1 MEFRGGWNQVA
12 RQHGSA
18 GAILWIVLVLI
29 AVSRVEASAATK
41 HSGSPAEDSN
51 ESPAAVRDR
60 AFLEGLRERAFFDT
74 AIEYLDL
81 LEQQNSGSRKALAET
96 LDLER
101 AITLQQMAAAS
112 RIPDERESLIEK
124 AETAFQLFLDSNPDH
139 ELAPK
144 ARFSLGELLLE
155 RARTRVWQAE
165 TPSKKNERQSIL
177 KNARL
182 QINEAEKIFRKA
194 YEGYEAQYRSYP
206 SYIDETEQPESFR
219 KRQDAEMGYL
229 RAWLSLSRCSYER
242 GHTWDRSSEE
252 RRSAMEKARESFDE
266 IYRKRRTSPIGVHAR
281 MMSGRCFQEVGD
293 LSSALGIY
301 QEILS
306 QDSDHPSVKS
316 LRNTAVHFRLM
327 CLNDAQKK
335 EYSQVVVEA
344 TDWAKQNPAATMTSV
359 GIAILWEKAAAQ
371 DSLAKERSLD
381 EKQRDELKKL
391 AAQDALVV
399 ARFPGPLREPAQAMV
414 RRLQSDS
421 GEPIKVPKDFA
432 TAFDQARRMVDQIQ
446 QLNGEIEEAGGD
458 EERKARVK
466 ALDDHLHEVA
476 RLLNLAL
483 SLREDDTDRKAAT
496 QARYLLS
503 FINYRQKNYPHA
515 LILATDCMVRDRAAD
530 PETAENASE
539 IAVSSAVQI
548 WSEAPEA
555 DRAFET
561 AQLQEVCQKV
571 LEFFPESQQ
580 AGEARLRLGRIYQQ
594 MKQTEDALRWLLEIP
609 ESDSHYGSARISA
622 GQALWVAWSERA
634 EAGASS
640 SDTSDQ
646 KQKARQYLEEGLKS
660 LRAKLT
666 EGSPPTEEIVA
677 AEVSLAGLD
686 NMEGA
691 YQQSITRLTAG
702 EKNSVTALIAVPE
715 GTQRPTTGIRSR
727 AFAGL
732 TYRLLLRAYVGTQQI
747 EDAVS
752 TMNLLKAC
760 GDQDVTGIYTQL
772 GLELQKELESLKQS
786 GDQKRLLEVRASFEQ
801 FVEEVY
807 RQRNAGDFNSLLWI
821 GETYSG
827 LAQGLDDPKA
837 AEPYFAKAT
846 QVYTE
851 MLAGESKD
859 KKLLDAVRIRLIRCQ
874 RGQLRFEEAMQT
886 VRAILEQTPH
896 SLDAQMEAAYTLADW
911 GSQGGDSSHLLEA
924 IQGIRNERNEL
935 VIWGWLNT
943 ARRIQ
948 QAVSQNPSPEF
959 EERLL
964 TVRYQLSDCRRR
976 FAAAGGSGGEAHLKA
991 GLSEITA
998 FTRISD
1004 GMSNEWWSK
1013 FEGLHQNI
1021 QKALNQPL
1029 TPLTRPEGGAEQSVA
1044 AAGENGSTEG
1054 NEPKNEQGTTTA
1066 DTTTAGGNQNP
1077 ADTTTSGSP
1086 DQLNGSGSESAETG
1100 SESLILPVVAG
1111 ALGIGLLSVVYF
1123 LFRKPRKNH
1132 RRALRSLLN
1141 EESPTFEHLEAGPSL
1156 AQLQFSSVPK
1166 KATLTETKPPKSTS
1180 DTSGVRMQASATR
1193 RPTASPGTEPPA
1205 KAPAATKNPTPAKS
1219 PATRDAP
1226 AAGAAR
1232 PVTPENRRPPN
1243 PRPSNKQPPA
1253 SSSEKDE
1260 SR

>member
-1 MEFRGGWNQVA
+1 
-12 RQHGSA
+12 
-18 GAILWIVLVLI
+18 
-29 AVSRVEASAATK
+29 
-41 HSGSPAEDSN
+41 
-51 ESPAAVRDR
+51 
-60 AFLEGLRERAFFDT
+60 
-74 AIEYLDL
+74 
-81 LEQQNSGSRKALAET
+81 
-96 LDLER
+96 
-101 AITLQQMAAAS
+101 
-112 RIPDERESLIEK
+112 
-124 AETAFQLFLDSNPDH
+124 
-139 ELAPK
+139 
-144 ARFSLGELLLE
+144 
-155 RARTRVWQAE
+155 
-165 TPSKKNERQSIL
+165 
-177 KNARL
+177 
-182 QINEAEKIFRKA
+182 
-194 YEGYEAQYRSYP
+194 
-206 SYIDETEQPESFR
+206 
-219 KRQDAEMGYL
+219 
-229 RAWLSLSRCSYER
+229 
-242 GHTWDRSSEE
+242 
-252 RRSAMEKARESFDE
+252 
-266 IYRKRRTSPIGVHAR
+266 
-281 MMSGRCFQEVGD
+281 RCFQEVGD

-316 LRNTAVHFRLM
+316 LRNSAIHFRLM

-381 EKQRDELKKL
+381 EKQREELKKL

-421 GEPIKVPKDFA
+421 GEPIKAPKDFA

-446 QLNGEIEEAGGD
+446 QLNTEIEEATGD

-466 ALDDHLHEVA
+466 ALDDHLHEIG

-483 SLREDDTDRKAAT
+483 SLREDDTDRKAAA

-503 FINYRQKNYPHA
+503 FINYRQKNYPDA

-548 WSEAPEA
+548 WSEAPES

-571 LEFFPESQQ
+571 LEFYPESEQ

-622 GQALWVAWSERA
+622 GQAMWVAWSERA
-634 EAGASS
+634 EAGTPSS
-640 SDTSDQ
+640 ETSDQ
-646 KQKARQYLEEGLKS
+646 KQKARQYLEDGLKS
-660 LRAKLT
+660 LRARLA
-666 EGSPPTEEIVA
+666 EGSAPTEEIVA

-686 NMEGA
+686 NIDGA
-691 YQQSITRLTAG
+691 YQQAITRLTTG
-702 EKNSVTALIAVPE
+702 EKNSVATLIAVPE
-715 GTQRPTTGIRSR
+715 GTQRPSMGIQSR

-772 GLELQKELESLKQS
+772 GLELQKELETLKQS

-874 RGQLRFEEAMQT
+874 RGQQRFEDAMKT
-886 VRAILEQTPH
+886 VQLILEQTPH

-911 GSQGGDSSHLLEA
+911 GSQGESSHLLEA

-964 TVRYQLSDCRRR
+964 TARYQLSDCRRR

-1004 GMSNEWWSK
+1004 GMSNEWWTK
-1013 FEGLHQNI
+1013 FEELHQNI

-1029 TPLTRPEGGAEQSVA
+1029 TPLTRPGGGAAQSVA
-1044 AAGENGSTEG
+1044 AVGENGSTEG
-1054 NEPKNEQGTTTA
+1054 NEPKNEQVTPTA
-1066 DTTTAGGNQNP
+1066 DSPAAGVNQNP
-1077 ADTTTSGSP
+1077 TDTTAAGSP
-1086 DQLNGSGSESAETG
+1086 DQLNVPGSESAEIG
-1100 SESLILPVVAG
+1100 SESLILPVIAG
-1111 ALGIGLLSVVYF
+1111 ALGLGLLGGVYF

-1132 RRALRSLLN
+1132 RRAVRSLLN
-1141 EESPTFEHLEAGPSL
+1141 EASPTFENLESGPSP

-1166 KATLTETKPPKSTS
+1166 QTAAAETKPAKSTPGAAGARVPV
-1180 DTSGVRMQASATR
+1180 TATR
-1193 RPTASPGTEPPA
+1193 RTTTPPGTEAPA
-1205 KAPAATKNPTPAKS
+1205 KTPVPKAPVPARNPAPGKS
-1219 PATRDAP
+1219 PTTGDAP
-1226 AAGAAR
+1226 ATGAAR